1 MTKFYLANTPLILTD
16 DNGTDYRVERGEV
29 VELTDEQYAQVAA
42 HVTPAGTPETTGQS
56 ETEIT
61 PTGQPETAQTASEP
75 ADSEPP
81 ATQPETATEPTE
93 KPKRGKGDKAE

>member
-1 MTKFYLANTPLILTD
+1 MSKNNSIYQRRLFQNRFYLGLA
-16 DNGTDYRVERGEV
+16 
-29 VELTDEQYAQVAA
+29 YATMAFGLFWLA
-42 HVTPAGTPETTGQS
+42 AGTPETTGQS

>member
-1 MTKFYLANTPLILTD
+1 MSQFYLANTPLILTAD
-16 DNGTDYRVERGEV
+16 DGTDYRVERGEV
-29 VELTDEQYAQVAA
+29 AELSDAQYEQVAA
-42 HVTPAGTPETTGQS
+42 HVTPAGTPETTEQS

-93 KPKRGKGDKAE
+93 NPKRGKGDKAE